1 MPQLVE
7 EVEALVCCKAIWFA
21 LEIGSREIIF
31 KGDTIAMI
39 QVLEKEKKN
48 RVCLFKFIWKKIRQ
62 GAVAALGI
70 FFKGGH

>member
-1 MPQLVE
+1 MWVLDTSTNKISCYWIRDLSICIHLPQLVE

-39 QVLEKEKKN
+39 QVLEKEKK
-48 RVCLFKFIWKKIRQ
+48 KK
-62 GAVAALGI
+62 
-70 FFKGGH
+70 